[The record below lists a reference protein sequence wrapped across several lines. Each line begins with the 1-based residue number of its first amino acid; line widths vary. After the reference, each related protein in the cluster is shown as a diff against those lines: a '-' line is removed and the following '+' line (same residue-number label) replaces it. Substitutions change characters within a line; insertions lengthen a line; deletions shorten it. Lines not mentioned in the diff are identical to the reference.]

1 MERLTNVGT
10 NGEIWISDND
20 ETRRIGTKAA
30 AYKRLKSYEDAE
42 EQGLLWRLPC
52 KVGATVWILGIAGVK
67 ENKIVYDIFEA
78 TVIKLS
84 LDILGHLLITTM
96 LKEEPKTQSEFVSE
110 YIGDVVFLT
119 KPAAETRLKEIEKE
133 QIG

>member
-20 ETRRIGTKAA
+20 ETRRIGAKMA
-30 AYKRLKSYEDAE
+30 AYKKLKSYEDAE
-42 EQGLLWRLPC
+42 EQELLWRLPC
-52 KVGATVWILGIAGVK
+52 KVGVTVWILGIAGVK

-96 LKEEPKTQSEFVSE
+96 LKEELKTRSEFVSE
-110 YIGDVVFLT
+110 CIGDVVFLT
-119 KPAAETRLKEIEKE
+119 KSDAETRLKEIEKE